1 MSTNEGIKGSLGAIR
16 SKDVFTRVRIPIR
29 TKIILPY
36 LILCLI
42 LALGAAYLITQIVFD
57 SLEERFTNQL
67 IESGKLASEMMFNE
81 EERLLAS
88 LRLISNAEG
97 VSEAIQ
103 QREAEK
109 LRELTFGILVDNQ
122 EEAVEI
128 LDSRGYMLLSMHHRK
143 GGNIE
148 EYEFSKDGD
157 NGLLKWEFVNKVVHQ
172 QSDVFS
178 NKYSGLVQTGGDDYF
193 YIAGPILDPAGS
205 QVGTILVGR
214 SLPELA
220 QQIREESL
228 GQVTFYSFAGD
239 IYESTFNL
247 PEKIDDGSVATV
259 LENQDTSSLSRNL
272 RDIQISNIDY
282 QEIIGPWEV
291 RDNTDIGLIGVAL
304 PKSFYVSP
312 NRITRLQI
320 ILLVGTAFFLVI
332 LMGVNLARIITQPLI
347 SLVHASSQVS
357 HGDLQVKVEPKSNDE
372 VAVLTEAFNTMV
384 SSLQSSRS
392 ALLHAYDSTLE
403 GWSKALELRDKETEG
418 HTLRV
423 TKMTVDIARAMG
435 INNEDLIHIQ
445 RGALLHDIG
454 KMGIPDQILL
464 KPGKLTGG
472 EWEVMRK
479 HPEYAYE
486 MLWPIEYLRPSLD
499 IPYYHHEHWDGTGY
513 PKGLKGEEIPIAARI
528 FAAVDVWDALL
539 SDRPYKKAMSRLA
552 AIAEIK
558 SESGSHFDPQVVEFL
573 LQYLSENDQEP
584 MNEQPSP

>member
-1 MSTNEGIKGSLGAIR
+1 MSANEGIKRPLGSVR
-16 SKDVFTRVRIPIR
+16 SKDVFTQVRIPIR

-36 LILCLI
+36 LVLCLI

-67 IESGKLASEMMFNE
+67 IESGKLASETMFSV
-81 EERLLAS
+81 EERLLAG
-88 LRLISNAEG
+88 LRLIANAEG
-97 VSEAIQ
+97 VPEAIR
-103 QREAEK
+103 QRQAEK

-128 LDSRGYMLLSMHHRK
+128 LDAQGYLLLSMHHIK

-157 NGLLKWEFVNKVVHQ
+157 NSLLKWEFVNKVVHQ
-172 QSDVFS
+172 QVDKFS
-178 NKYSGLVQTGGDDYF
+178 NKYSGLIQTGRDDYF
-193 YIAGPILDPAGS
+193 YIAGPILDSVGS

-214 SLPELA
+214 SLPKLA

-228 GQVTFYSFAGD
+228 GQVTFYSFTGE
-239 IYESTFNL
+239 IYNSTFRQ
-247 PEKIDDGSVATV
+247 PEVIDSGSVAAV
-259 LENQDTSSLSRNL
+259 LAHQDTSSLSRNL

-282 QEIIGPWEV
+282 QEILGPWEV
-291 RDNTDIGLIGVAL
+291 RDNTDIGVVGVAL

-320 ILLVGTAFFLVI
+320 VLLVGAAFFLVI
-332 LMGVNLARIITQPLI
+332 LMGINLARIITQPLI
-347 SLVHASSQVS
+347 SLVHASTQVS

-384 SSLQSSRS
+384 SSLQFSRN

-423 TKMTVDIARAMG
+423 TKMTVDIARSMG

-464 KPGKLTGG
+464 KPGKLTED
-472 EWEVMRK
+472 EWNVMRK

-486 MLWPIEYLRPSLD
+486 MLWPIEYLRPALD
-499 IPYYHHEHWDGTGY
+499 IPYYHHEHWDGNGY
-513 PKGLKGEEIPIAARI
+513 PKGLKQEKIPIAARI

-539 SDRPYKKAMSRLA
+539 SDRPYKKAMSRFA

-558 SESGSHFDPQVVEFL
+558 SETGSHFDPQVVEFL
-573 LQYLSENDQEP
+573 LKYLSENDQEP
-584 MNEQPSP
+584 MSGQPSL